1 MKKIIFL
8 VFVLSFAFSYG
19 QKILVKYEMLQIHPY
34 CGGAKPPREMEEQ
47 ARIPQPYANLTLIY
61 KSAKGK
67 VDSVKTDDKGILLVN
82 LKAGAYH
89 FFEPWKYYKKTP
101 EGSSFAAYNKTCLEA
116 EWKKEDLKI
125 TVAAKG
131 NPIIVNNISTA
142 KCAWN
147 QDCLLQKHFPE

>member
-1 MKKIIFL
+1 MKKIFFFIFIL
-8 VFVLSFAFSYG
+8 SSVFSFG
-19 QKILVKYEMLQIHPY
+19 QKILVKYEMMQIRPY
-34 CGGAKPPREMEEQ
+34 CGGARPPKDMEEK

-61 KSAKGK
+61 KSSKGK
-67 VDSVKTDDKGILLVN
+67 IDSVKTDDNGILLLH
-82 LKAGAYH
+82 LKPGTYH
-89 FFEPWKYYKKTP
+89 FFEPWKYHKKTP
-101 EGSSFAAYNKTCLEA
+101 EGSPMTAYNKTCLEA

-131 NPIIVNNISTA
+131 NPIITNNITTA